1 MTRGARRPEPRDPAR
16 GTPHG
21 VPRRAARAATLAAA
35 LALALLSGCGGRAA
49 PRGPQ
54 LTAATADRV
63 IAAVREP
70 GAHAVLVNVWATWC
84 IPCREEFPD
93 LVRVQREYR
102 DRGLRLVLVSADF
115 DETVPQARA
124 FLAEHGVDFPSYHK
138 EGDDMRFINTLD
150 SLWSGALPATF
161 LYDGTG
167 RKVQFW
173 EGRQSYETLS
183 RAVRDVLERGRG
195 S

>member
-1 MTRGARRPEPRDPAR
+1 LRGARRPAAR
-16 GTPHG
+16 AA
-21 VPRRAARAATLAAA
+21 RRAAAATLAAA
-35 LALALLSGCGGRAA
+35 LALVAGCGARASQ
-49 PRGPQ
+49 RGPQ

-70 GAHAVLVNVWATWC
+70 GADAVLVNVWATWC

-93 LVRVQREYR
+93 LVRIQREYR
-102 DRGLRLVLVSADF
+102 DRRFRMVLVSADF
-115 DETVPQARA
+115 DDTVPQARA
-124 FLAEHGVDFPSYHK
+124 FLARHGVDFPSYQK
-138 EGDDMRFINTLD
+138 TGDDMVFINTLD

-161 LYDGTG
+161 LYDGAG
-167 RKVQFW
+167 RKVRSW

-183 RAVRDVLERGRG
+183 REVRDLLEKGRG

>member
-1 MTRGARRPEPRDPAR
+1 MTRGPVRRDSRAPETRAPRSRPGRA
-16 GTPHG
+16 P
-21 VPRRAARAATLAAA
+21 RAAMLAVA
-35 LALALLSGCGGRAA
+35 LALALVAGCGGRAA

-70 GAHAVLVNVWATWC
+70 GARAVLVNVWATWC
-84 IPCREEFPD
+84 VPCREEFPD
-93 LVRVQREYR
+93 LVRIQRELG
-102 DRGLRLVLVSADF
+102 DQGFRLVLVSADF
-115 DETVPQARA
+115 DDTVPQARA
-124 FLAEHGVDFPSYHK
+124 FLARHGVDFPSYQK
-138 EGDDMRFINTLD
+138 TGDDMVFINTLD

-167 RKVQFW
+167 RKVRFW

-183 RAVRDVLERGRG
+183 REVREVLEKGRG